1 MGRQAGEKTPTAWI
15 LLARC
20 VFNVQKSFAF
30 LQLLDFYLK
39 EVSSLPSHTCAG
51 SLKCHSNTFF

>member
-20 VFNVQKSFAF
+20 VFNVQKSFAV

-39 EVSSLPSHTCAG
+39 RTQSVISAIAYMCW
-51 SLKCHSNTFF
+51 